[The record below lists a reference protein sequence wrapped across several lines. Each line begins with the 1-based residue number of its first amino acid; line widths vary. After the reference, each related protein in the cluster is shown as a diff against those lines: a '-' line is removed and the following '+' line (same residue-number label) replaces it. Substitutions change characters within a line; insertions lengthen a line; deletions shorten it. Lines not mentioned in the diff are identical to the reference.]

1 MANVIEFIS
10 CFLDIVIVFIYFNGV
25 LERKESIGK
34 IFWGYFCMA
43 VLINFARTN
52 LYLSFAPNIFVTII
66 LLSLIAI
73 LCFDSSYSQKLF
85 FIIIYTIE
93 IVISEILTALFISTL
108 LKVEYDDGFTMR
120 YLGIA
125 LSTTLLFVF
134 NLFTIYIAK
143 KKYRSL
149 PIKYNIL
156 MILCPIFSLYLLMV
170 LDSYIAQSSNHN
182 YFMSFLAV
190 LGLGYINI
198 MVFDFFDYYEKGLQA
213 QTLDVVLKA
222 NEENYKILEQNEKE
236 LHILRHDILKHMA
249 EIKEMLNAGN
259 KEAAS
264 QYVDDINN
272 NVLKNTSI
280 SRTGNIILDSILNTE
295 NKKSVAL
302 GIKYDVKLN
311 ISEDINISSIDL
323 SRILYNAI
331 DNAIEACENTN
342 EKYILISI
350 TSDEKILKI
359 IIENT
364 SPYVIIKDNK
374 IKTTKSDHIRH
385 GYGIKSIKDALKN
398 NNGLLSLNYKDGIFV
413 CRIIMK
419 NTAKQKNDVVC
430 AK

>member
-1 MANVIEFIS
+1 MTNIIEFIS

-34 IFWGYFCMA
+34 IFWVYFCIA
-43 VLINFARTN
+43 VLVNFARTN
-52 LYLSFAPNIFVTII
+52 LYLSFALNIFVTII
-66 LLSLIAI
+66 LWSLIAVF
-73 LCFDSSYSQKLF
+73 CFDGSYTQKSF
-85 FIIIYTIE
+85 FVTVNAITIM
-93 IVISEILTALFISTL
+93 ISEIMTALFISTF

-125 LSTTLLFVF
+125 LSTTLLFAF

-143 KKYRSL
+143 KKYRNL

-156 MILCPIFSLYLLMV
+156 MILCPIFSLYLLML
-170 LDSYIAQSSNHN
+170 LDSYIAQSPDHN

-190 LGLGYINI
+190 LGMGYINI

-264 QYVDDINN
+264 RYVDDINN
-272 NVLKNTSI
+272 IVLKNTSI
-280 SRTGNIILDSILNTE
+280 SRTGNIVLDSILNTE
-295 NKKSVAL
+295 NKKAAAL

-311 ISEDINISSIDL
+311 VSEDINISSIDL

-331 DNAIEACENTN
+331 DNAIEACEKIN

-350 TSDEKILKI
+350 TSDEKMLKI

-364 SPYVIIKDNK
+364 SPYVDINDNK

-385 GYGIKSIKDALKN
+385 GYGIKSIKDALRN
-398 NNGLLSLNYKDGIFV
+398 NDGLLSLSYKDGIFV
-413 CRIIMK
+413 CRILMK
-419 NTAKQKNDVVC
+419 NTVKQKNDVVC

>member
-1 MANVIEFIS
+1 MTNVIEFIS

-25 LERKESIGK
+25 LERKESIKK
-34 IFWGYFCMA
+34 IFWIYFCMA

-52 LYLSFAPNIFVTII
+52 LYLSLAPNIFVTII
-66 LLSLIAI
+66 LWSLIAVF
-73 LCFDSSYSQKLF
+73 CFDGSYTQKSF
-85 FIIIYTIE
+85 FVTINA
-93 IVISEILTALFISTL
+93 ITIMISEILTALFISTFL
-108 LKVEYDDGFTMR
+108 NIEYDDGFTMR
-120 YLGIA
+120 YLGIV

-143 KKYRSL
+143 KKYRNL

-156 MILCPIFSLYLLMV
+156 MILCPIFSLYLLML
-170 LDSYIAQSSNHN
+170 LDSYIAHSPNHN

-236 LHILRHDILKHMA
+236 LHILRHDILKHMV
-249 EIKEMLNAGN
+249 EIKEMLNAGD

-264 QYVDDINN
+264 RYVDDINN
-272 NVLKNTSI
+272 MVLKNTSI
-280 SRTGNIILDSILNTE
+280 SRTGNIVLDSILNTE
-295 NKKSVAL
+295 NKKAAAL

-311 ISEDINISSIDL
+311 VSEDINISSIDL

-331 DNAIEACENTN
+331 DNAIEACEKIND
-342 EKYILISI
+342 KYILVSI
-350 TSDEKILKI
+350 TSDEKMLKI

-364 SPYVIIKDNK
+364 SPYVDINDNK
-374 IKTTKSDHIRH
+374 IKTTKSDYIRH
-385 GYGIKSIKDALKN
+385 GYGIRSIKDALKN
-398 NNGLLSLNYKDGIFV
+398 NDGLLSLSYKDGIFV

-419 NTAKQKNDVVC
+419 NTVKLKNDVVC

>member
-1 MANVIEFIS
+1 MTNVIEFIS

-34 IFWGYFCMA
+34 IFWVYFCMA

-52 LYLSFAPNIFVTII
+52 LYLSLAPNIFVTII
-66 LLSLIAI
+66 LWSLIAVF
-73 LCFDSSYSQKLF
+73 CFDGSYTQKSF
-85 FIIIYTIE
+85 FVTVNAITIM
-93 IVISEILTALFISTL
+93 ISEILTALFISTFL
-108 LKVEYDDGFTMR
+108 NIEYDDGFTMR
-120 YLGIA
+120 YLGIV

-143 KKYRSL
+143 KKYRNL
-149 PIKYNIL
+149 PIKYNML
-156 MILCPIFSLYLLMV
+156 VILCPIFRLYLLML
-170 LDSYIAQSSNHN
+170 LDSYIAQSPNHN

-213 QTLDVVLKA
+213 QTLDVILKA

-236 LHILRHDILKHMA
+236 LHILRHDILEHMA
-249 EIKEMLNAGN
+249 EIKEMLNAGD

-264 QYVDDINN
+264 RYVDDINN
-272 NVLKNTSI
+272 MVLKNTSI
-280 SRTGNIILDSILNTE
+280 SRTGNIVLDSILNTE
-295 NKKSVAL
+295 NKKAAAL

-311 ISEDINISSIDL
+311 VSEDINISSIDL

-331 DNAIEACENTN
+331 DNAIEACEKIND
-342 EKYILISI
+342 KYILVSI
-350 TSDEKILKI
+350 TSDEKIVKI

-364 SPYVIIKDNK
+364 SPYVDINDNK

-385 GYGIKSIKDALKN
+385 GYGIRSIKDALRN
-398 NNGLLSLNYKDGIFV
+398 NDGLLSLSYKDGIFV

-419 NTAKQKNDVVC
+419 NTVKLKNDVVC

>member
-1 MANVIEFIS
+1 MPKVIELIS
-10 CFLDIVIVFIYFNGV
+10 CFLDILIVFIYFNGV

-34 IFWGYFCMA
+34 KFVIYFCVA
-43 VLINFARTN
+43 VLVNFARTN
-52 LYLSFAPNIFVTII
+52 LYLSFAPNVFVTIV
-66 LLSLIAI
+66 LWSLIAAF
-73 LCFDSSYSQKLF
+73 CFDGTYTQKSF
-85 FIIIYTIE
+85 FVTINA
-93 IVISEILTALFISTL
+93 IAIMISEMLTALFISVF

-134 NLFTIYIAK
+134 DLFTIYIAK
-143 KKYRSL
+143 KKYRNL

-156 MILCPIFSLYLLMV
+156 MILCPIFSLYLLML
-170 LDSYIAQSSNHN
+170 LDSYIAQSPNHN

-213 QTLDVVLKA
+213 QTLDVVLNA
-222 NEENYKILEQNEKE
+222 NEENYKILEKNEKE
-236 LHILRHDILKHMA
+236 LHILRHDILKHMSV
-249 EIKEMLNAGN
+249 IKEMLDAGN

-264 QYVDDINN
+264 RYVDDINN
-272 NVLKNTSI
+272 IVLKNTSI
-280 SRTGNIILDSILNTE
+280 SRTGNIVIDSILNTE
-295 NKKSVAL
+295 NEKAVAL

-311 ISEDINISSIDL
+311 ISEDINVSSVDL

-331 DNAIEACENTN
+331 DNAIEACEKVD
-342 EKYILISI
+342 EKYILVSI
-350 TSDEKILKI
+350 TSDEKKLKI

-364 SPYVIIKDNK
+364 SPHVDIKNNK
-374 IKTTKSDHIRH
+374 IKTTKSDNIRH
-385 GYGIKSIKDALKN
+385 GYGLKSIKNSLRN
-398 NNGLLSLNYKDGIFV
+398 NDGLLSLNYKNGIFV

-419 NTAKQKNDVVC
+419 NDVVC

>member
-1 MANVIEFIS
+1 MTNVIEFIS

-25 LERKESIGK
+25 LERKESIEK
-34 IFWGYFCMA
+34 IFWIYFCMA

-52 LYLSFAPNIFVTII
+52 LYLSLAPNIFVTII
-66 LLSLIAI
+66 LWSLIAVF
-73 LCFDSSYSQKLF
+73 CFDGSYTQKSF
-85 FIIIYTIE
+85 FVTVNAITIM
-93 IVISEILTALFISTL
+93 ISEILTALFISTFL
-108 LKVEYDDGFTMR
+108 NIEYDDGFTMR
-120 YLGIA
+120 YLGIV

-143 KKYRSL
+143 KKYRNL

-156 MILCPIFSLYLLMV
+156 MILCPIFSLYLLML
-170 LDSYIAQSSNHN
+170 LDSYIAHSPNHN

-249 EIKEMLNAGN
+249 EIKEMLNAGD

-264 QYVDDINN
+264 RYVDDINN
-272 NVLKNTSI
+272 MVLKNTSI
-280 SRTGNIILDSILNTE
+280 SRTGNIVLDSILNTE
-295 NKKSVAL
+295 NKKAAAL

-311 ISEDINISSIDL
+311 VSEDINISSIDL

-331 DNAIEACENTN
+331 DNAIEACEKIND
-342 EKYILISI
+342 KYILVSI
-350 TSDEKILKI
+350 TSDEKMLKI

-364 SPYVIIKDNK
+364 SPYVDINDNK
-374 IKTTKSDHIRH
+374 IKTTKSDYIRH
-385 GYGIKSIKDALKN
+385 GYGIRSIKDALKN
-398 NNGLLSLNYKDGIFV
+398 NDGLLSLSYKDGIFV

-419 NTAKQKNDVVC
+419 NTVKLKNDVVC

>member
-1 MANVIEFIS
+1 MTNVIEFIS

-25 LERKESIGK
+25 LERKESIEK
-34 IFWGYFCMA
+34 IFWIYFCMA

-52 LYLSFAPNIFVTII
+52 LYLSLAPNIFVTII
-66 LLSLIAI
+66 LWSLIAVF
-73 LCFDSSYSQKLF
+73 CFDGSYTQKSF
-85 FIIIYTIE
+85 FVTVNAITIM
-93 IVISEILTALFISTL
+93 ISEILTALFISTFL
-108 LKVEYDDGFTMR
+108 NIEYDDGFTMR
-120 YLGIA
+120 YLGIV

-143 KKYRSL
+143 KKYRNL

-156 MILCPIFSLYLLMV
+156 MILCPIFSLYLLML
-170 LDSYIAQSSNHN
+170 LDSYIAHSPNHN

-198 MVFDFFDYYEKGLQA
+198 MVFDFLDYYEKGLQA

-236 LHILRHDILKHMA
+236 LHILRHDILKHMV
-249 EIKEMLNAGN
+249 EIKEMLNAGD

-264 QYVDDINN
+264 RYVDDINN
-272 NVLKNTSI
+272 MVLKNTSI
-280 SRTGNIILDSILNTE
+280 SRTGNIVLDSILNTE
-295 NKKSVAL
+295 NKKAAAL

-311 ISEDINISSIDL
+311 VSEDINISSIDL

-331 DNAIEACENTN
+331 DNAIEACEKIND
-342 EKYILISI
+342 KYILVSI
-350 TSDEKILKI
+350 TSDEKMLKI

-364 SPYVIIKDNK
+364 SPYVDINDNK
-374 IKTTKSDHIRH
+374 IKTTKSDYIRH
-385 GYGIKSIKDALKN
+385 GYGIRSIKDALKN
-398 NNGLLSLNYKDGIFV
+398 NDGLLSLSYKDGIFV

-419 NTAKQKNDVVC
+419 NTVKLKNDVVC

>member
-1 MANVIEFIS
+1 MTNVIEFIS

-25 LERKESIGK
+25 LERKESIEK
-34 IFWGYFCMA
+34 IFWIYFCMA

-52 LYLSFAPNIFVTII
+52 LYLSLAPNIFVTII
-66 LLSLIAI
+66 LWSLIAVF
-73 LCFDSSYSQKLF
+73 CFDGSYTQKSF
-85 FIIIYTIE
+85 FVTVNAITIM
-93 IVISEILTALFISTL
+93 ISEILTALFISTFL
-108 LKVEYDDGFTMR
+108 NIEYDDGFTMR
-120 YLGIA
+120 YLGIV

-143 KKYRSL
+143 KKYRNL

-156 MILCPIFSLYLLMV
+156 MILCPIFSLYLLML
-170 LDSYIAQSSNHN
+170 LDSYIAHSPNHN
-182 YFMSFLAV
+182 YFMSFLTV

-249 EIKEMLNAGN
+249 EIKEMLNAGD

-264 QYVDDINN
+264 RYVDDINN
-272 NVLKNTSI
+272 MVLKNTSI
-280 SRTGNIILDSILNTE
+280 SRTGNIVLDSILNTE
-295 NKKSVAL
+295 NKKAAAL

-311 ISEDINISSIDL
+311 VSEDINISSIDL

-331 DNAIEACENTN
+331 DNAIEACEKIND
-342 EKYILISI
+342 KYILVSI
-350 TSDEKILKI
+350 TSDEKMLKI

-364 SPYVIIKDNK
+364 SPYVDINDNK
-374 IKTTKSDHIRH
+374 IKTTKSDYIRH
-385 GYGIKSIKDALKN
+385 GYGIRSIKDALKN
-398 NNGLLSLNYKDGIFV
+398 NDGLLSLSYKDGIFV

-419 NTAKQKNDVVC
+419 NTVKLKNDVVC

>member
-1 MANVIEFIS
+1 MTNVIEFIS

-25 LERKESIGK
+25 LERKESIEK
-34 IFWGYFCMA
+34 IFWIYFCMA

-52 LYLSFAPNIFVTII
+52 LYLSLAPNIFVTII
-66 LLSLIAI
+66 LWSLIAVF
-73 LCFDSSYSQKLF
+73 CFDGSYTQKSF
-85 FIIIYTIE
+85 FVTVNAITIM
-93 IVISEILTALFISTL
+93 ISEILTALFISTFL
-108 LKVEYDDGFTMR
+108 NIEYDDGFTMR
-120 YLGIA
+120 YLGIV

-143 KKYRSL
+143 KKYRNL
-149 PIKYNIL
+149 PIKYNML
-156 MILCPIFSLYLLMV
+156 MILCPIFSLYLLML
-170 LDSYIAQSSNHN
+170 LDSYIAQSPNHN

-213 QTLDVVLKA
+213 QTLDVILKA

-249 EIKEMLNAGN
+249 EIKEMLNAGD

-264 QYVDDINN
+264 RYVDDINN
-272 NVLKNTSI
+272 MVLKNTSI
-280 SRTGNIILDSILNTE
+280 SRTGNIVLDSILNTE
-295 NKKSVAL
+295 NKKAAAL

-311 ISEDINISSIDL
+311 VSEDINISSIDL

-331 DNAIEACENTN
+331 DNAIEACEKIND
-342 EKYILISI
+342 KYILVSI
-350 TSDEKILKI
+350 TSDEKIVKI

-364 SPYVIIKDNK
+364 SPYVDINDNK

-385 GYGIKSIKDALKN
+385 GYGIRSIKDALRN
-398 NNGLLSLNYKDGIFV
+398 NDGLLSLSYKDGIFV

-419 NTAKQKNDVVC
+419 NTVKLKNDVVC

>member
-1 MANVIEFIS
+1 MTNVIEFIS

-25 LERKESIGK
+25 LERKESIEK
-34 IFWGYFCMA
+34 IFWIYFCMA

-52 LYLSFAPNIFVTII
+52 LYLSLAPNIFVTII
-66 LLSLIAI
+66 LWSLIAVF
-73 LCFDSSYSQKLF
+73 CFDGSYTQKSF
-85 FIIIYTIE
+85 FVTVNAITIM
-93 IVISEILTALFISTL
+93 ISEILTALFISTFL
-108 LKVEYDDGFTMR
+108 NIEYDDGFTMR
-120 YLGIA
+120 YLGIV

-143 KKYRSL
+143 KKYRNL

-156 MILCPIFSLYLLMV
+156 MILCPIFSLYLLML
-170 LDSYIAQSSNHN
+170 LDSYIAHSPNHN

-190 LGLGYINI
+190 LELGYINI

-236 LHILRHDILKHMA
+236 LHILRHDILKHMV
-249 EIKEMLNAGN
+249 EIKEMLNAGD

-264 QYVDDINN
+264 RYVDDINN
-272 NVLKNTSI
+272 MVLKNTSI
-280 SRTGNIILDSILNTE
+280 SRTGNIVLDSILNTE
-295 NKKSVAL
+295 NKKAAAL

-311 ISEDINISSIDL
+311 VSEDINISSIDL

-331 DNAIEACENTN
+331 DNAIEACEKIND
-342 EKYILISI
+342 KYILVSI
-350 TSDEKILKI
+350 TSDEKMLKI

-364 SPYVIIKDNK
+364 SPYVDINDNK
-374 IKTTKSDHIRH
+374 IKTTKSDYIRH
-385 GYGIKSIKDALKN
+385 GYGIRSIKDALKN
-398 NNGLLSLNYKDGIFV
+398 NDGLLSLSYKDGIFV

-419 NTAKQKNDVVC
+419 NTVKLKNDVVC

>member
-1 MANVIEFIS
+1 MTNVIEFIS

-25 LERKESIGK
+25 LERKESIKK
-34 IFWGYFCMA
+34 IFWIYFCMA

-52 LYLSFAPNIFVTII
+52 LYLSLAPNIFVTII
-66 LLSLIAI
+66 LWSLIAVF
-73 LCFDSSYSQKLF
+73 CFDGSYTQKSF
-85 FIIIYTIE
+85 FVTVNAITIM
-93 IVISEILTALFISTL
+93 ISEILTALFISTFL
-108 LKVEYDDGFTMR
+108 NIEYDDGFTMR
-120 YLGIA
+120 YLGIV

-143 KKYRSL
+143 KKYRNL

-156 MILCPIFSLYLLMV
+156 MILCPIFSLYLLML
-170 LDSYIAQSSNHN
+170 LDSYIAHSPNHN

-236 LHILRHDILKHMA
+236 LHILRHDILKHMV
-249 EIKEMLNAGN
+249 EIKEMLNAGD

-264 QYVDDINN
+264 RYVDDINN
-272 NVLKNTSI
+272 MVLKNTSI
-280 SRTGNIILDSILNTE
+280 SRTGNIVLDSILNTE
-295 NKKSVAL
+295 NKKAAAL

-311 ISEDINISSIDL
+311 VSEDINISSIDL

-331 DNAIEACENTN
+331 DNAIEACEKIND
-342 EKYILISI
+342 KYILVSI
-350 TSDEKILKI
+350 TSDEKMLKI

-364 SPYVIIKDNK
+364 SPYVDINDNK
-374 IKTTKSDHIRH
+374 IKTTKSDYIRH
-385 GYGIKSIKDALKN
+385 GYGIRSIKDALKN
-398 NNGLLSLNYKDGIFV
+398 NDGLLSLSYKDGIFV

-419 NTAKQKNDVVC
+419 NTVKLKNDVVC

>member
-1 MANVIEFIS
+1 MTNVIEFIS

-25 LERKESIGK
+25 LERKESIEK
-34 IFWGYFCMA
+34 IFWIYFCMA

-52 LYLSFAPNIFVTII
+52 LYLSLAPNIFVTII
-66 LLSLIAI
+66 LWSLIAVF
-73 LCFDSSYSQKLF
+73 CFDGSYTQKSF
-85 FIIIYTIE
+85 FVTVNAITIM
-93 IVISEILTALFISTL
+93 ISEILTALFISTFL
-108 LKVEYDDGFTMR
+108 NIEYDDGFTMR
-120 YLGIA
+120 YLGIV

-143 KKYRSL
+143 KKYRNL

-156 MILCPIFSLYLLMV
+156 MILCPIFSLYLLML
-170 LDSYIAQSSNHN
+170 LDSYIAHSPNHN

-236 LHILRHDILKHMA
+236 LHILRHDILKHMV
-249 EIKEMLNAGN
+249 EIKEMLNAGD

-264 QYVDDINN
+264 RYVDDINN
-272 NVLKNTSI
+272 MVLKNTSI
-280 SRTGNIILDSILNTE
+280 SRTGNIVLDSILNTE
-295 NKKSVAL
+295 NKKAAAL

-311 ISEDINISSIDL
+311 VSEDINISSIDL

-331 DNAIEACENTN
+331 DNAIEACEKIND
-342 EKYILISI
+342 KYILVSI
-350 TSDEKILKI
+350 TSDEIMLKI

-364 SPYVIIKDNK
+364 SPYVDINDNK
-374 IKTTKSDHIRH
+374 IKTTKSDYIRH
-385 GYGIKSIKDALKN
+385 GYGIRSIKDALKN
-398 NNGLLSLNYKDGIFV
+398 NDGLLSLSYKDGIFV

-419 NTAKQKNDVVC
+419 NTVKLKNDVVC

>member
-1 MANVIEFIS
+1 MTNVIEFIS

-25 LERKESIGK
+25 LERKESIEK
-34 IFWGYFCMA
+34 IFWIYFCMA

-52 LYLSFAPNIFVTII
+52 LYLSLAPNIFVTII
-66 LLSLIAI
+66 LWSLIAVF
-73 LCFDSSYSQKLF
+73 CFDGSYTQKSF
-85 FIIIYTIE
+85 FVTVNAITIM
-93 IVISEILTALFISTL
+93 ISEILTALFISTFL
-108 LKVEYDDGFTMR
+108 NIEYDDGFTMR
-120 YLGIA
+120 YLGIV

-143 KKYRSL
+143 KKYRNL

-156 MILCPIFSLYLLMV
+156 MILCPIFSLYLLML
-170 LDSYIAQSSNHN
+170 LDSYIAHSPNHN

-236 LHILRHDILKHMA
+236 LHILRHDILKHMV
-249 EIKEMLNAGN
+249 EIKEMLNAGD

-264 QYVDDINN
+264 RYVDDINN
-272 NVLKNTSI
+272 MVLKNTSI
-280 SRTGNIILDSILNTE
+280 SRTGNIVLDSILNTE
-295 NKKSVAL
+295 NKKAAAL

-311 ISEDINISSIDL
+311 VSEDINISSIDL

-331 DNAIEACENTN
+331 DNAIEACEKIND
-342 EKYILISI
+342 KYILVSI
-350 TSDEKILKI
+350 TSDEKMLKI

-364 SPYVIIKDNK
+364 SPYVDINDNK
-374 IKTTKSDHIRH
+374 IKTTKSDYIRH
-385 GYGIKSIKDALKN
+385 GYGIRSIKDALKN
-398 NNGLLSLNYKDGIFV
+398 NDGLLSLSYKDGIFV

-419 NTAKQKNDVVC
+419 NTVKLKNDVVC

>member
-1 MANVIEFIS
+1 MTNVIEFIS

-25 LERKESIGK
+25 LERKESIEK
-34 IFWGYFCMA
+34 IFWIYFSMA

-52 LYLSFAPNIFVTII
+52 LYLSLAPNIFVTII
-66 LLSLIAI
+66 LWSLIAVF
-73 LCFDSSYSQKLF
+73 CFDGSYTQKSF
-85 FIIIYTIE
+85 FVTVNAITIM
-93 IVISEILTALFISTL
+93 ISEILTALFISTFL
-108 LKVEYDDGFTMR
+108 NIEYDDGFTMR
-120 YLGIA
+120 YLGIV

-143 KKYRSL
+143 KKYRNL
-149 PIKYNIL
+149 PIKYNML
-156 MILCPIFSLYLLMV
+156 MILCPIFSLYLLML
-170 LDSYIAQSSNHN
+170 LDSYIAQSPNHN

-213 QTLDVVLKA
+213 QTLDVILKA

-249 EIKEMLNAGN
+249 EIKEMLNAGD

-264 QYVDDINN
+264 RYVDDINN
-272 NVLKNTSI
+272 MVLKNTSI
-280 SRTGNIILDSILNTE
+280 SRTGNIVLDSILNTE
-295 NKKSVAL
+295 NKKAAAL

-311 ISEDINISSIDL
+311 VSEDINISSIDL

-331 DNAIEACENTN
+331 DNAIEACEKIND
-342 EKYILISI
+342 KYILVSI
-350 TSDEKILKI
+350 TSDEKMLKI

-364 SPYVIIKDNK
+364 SPYVDINYNK

-385 GYGIKSIKDALKN
+385 GYGIKSIKDALRN
-398 NNGLLSLNYKDGIFV
+398 NDGLLSLSYKEGIFV

-419 NTAKQKNDVVC
+419 NTVKLKNDVVC

>member
-1 MANVIEFIS
+1 MTNVIEFIS

-25 LERKESIGK
+25 LERKESIEK
-34 IFWGYFCMA
+34 IFWIYFCMA

-52 LYLSFAPNIFVTII
+52 LYLSLAPNIFVTII
-66 LLSLIAI
+66 LWSLIAVF
-73 LCFDSSYSQKLF
+73 CFDGSYTQKSF
-85 FIIIYTIE
+85 FVTVNAITIM
-93 IVISEILTALFISTL
+93 ISEILTALFISTFL
-108 LKVEYDDGFTMR
+108 NIEYDDGFTMR
-120 YLGIA
+120 YLGIV

-143 KKYRSL
+143 KKYRNL

-156 MILCPIFSLYLLMV
+156 MILCPIFSLYLLML
-170 LDSYIAQSSNHN
+170 LDSYIAHSPNHN

-249 EIKEMLNAGN
+249 EIKEMLNAGD

-264 QYVDDINN
+264 RYVDDINN
-272 NVLKNTSI
+272 MILKNTSI
-280 SRTGNIILDSILNTE
+280 SRTGNIVLDSILNIE
-295 NKKSVAL
+295 NKKAAAL

-311 ISEDINISSIDL
+311 VSEDINISSIDL

-331 DNAIEACENTN
+331 DNAIEACEKIND
-342 EKYILISI
+342 KYILVSI
-350 TSDEKILKI
+350 TSDEKMLKI

-364 SPYVIIKDNK
+364 SPYVDINDNK
-374 IKTTKSDHIRH
+374 IKTTKSDYIRH
-385 GYGIKSIKDALKN
+385 GYGIRSIKDALKN
-398 NNGLLSLNYKDGIFV
+398 NDGLLSLSYKDGIFV

-419 NTAKQKNDVVC
+419 NTVKLKNDVVC

>member
-1 MANVIEFIS
+1 MTNIIEFIS
-10 CFLDIVIVFIYFNGV
+10 CFLEIVIVFIYFNGV

-34 IFWGYFCMA
+34 MFWGYFCIA
-43 VLINFARTN
+43 VAINFVRTN
-52 LYLSFAPNIFVTII
+52 LYLSFAPNIFITII
-66 LLSLIAI
+66 LWSLIAMI
-73 LCFDSSYSQKLF
+73 CFEGSYSQKSF
-85 FIIIYTIE
+85 FVTINA
-93 IVISEILTALFISTL
+93 ITVVISEILIALFISTF
-108 LKVEYDDGFTMR
+108 LKIEYDDGFTMR
-120 YLGIA
+120 YLGLA

-143 KKYRSL
+143 KKYRNL

-156 MILCPIFSLYLLMV
+156 MILCPIFSLYLLML
-170 LDSYIAQSSNHN
+170 LDSYIAQSPHHN

-198 MVFDFFDYYEKGLQA
+198 MVFDFFDYYEKGLRA

-222 NEENYKILEQNEKE
+222 NEENYKILERNEKE

-264 QYVDDINN
+264 RYVDDINN
-272 NVLKNTSI
+272 IVLKNTSI
-280 SRTGNIILDSILNTE
+280 SRTGNIVLDSILNTE
-295 NKKSVAL
+295 NKKAAAL

-311 ISEDINISSIDL
+311 VSEDINVPSVDL

-331 DNAIEACENTN
+331 DNAIEACEKIK
-342 EKYILISI
+342 EKYILVSI
-350 TSDEKILKI
+350 TSDEKMLKI

-364 SPYVIIKDNK
+364 SPYVDIKDNK

-385 GYGIKSIKDALKN
+385 GYGIKSIKDALRN
-398 NNGLLSLNYKDGIFV
+398 NDGLLSLSYKNGIFV

-419 NTAKQKNDVVC
+419 NNVKQENDVVC

>member
-1 MANVIEFIS
+1 MTNVIEFIS

-25 LERKESIGK
+25 LERKESIEK
-34 IFWGYFCMA
+34 IFWIYFSMA

-52 LYLSFAPNIFVTII
+52 LYLSLAPNIFVTII
-66 LLSLIAI
+66 LWSLIAVF
-73 LCFDSSYSQKLF
+73 CFDGSYTQKSF
-85 FIIIYTIE
+85 FVTVNAITIM
-93 IVISEILTALFISTL
+93 ISEILTALFISTFL
-108 LKVEYDDGFTMR
+108 NIEYDDGFTMR
-120 YLGIA
+120 YLGIV

-143 KKYRSL
+143 KKYRNL
-149 PIKYNIL
+149 PIKYNML
-156 MILCPIFSLYLLMV
+156 MILCPIFSLYLLML
-170 LDSYIAQSSNHN
+170 LDSYIAQSPNHN

-213 QTLDVVLKA
+213 QTLDVILKA

-249 EIKEMLNAGN
+249 EIKEMLNAGD

-264 QYVDDINN
+264 RYVDDINN
-272 NVLKNTSI
+272 MVLKNTSI
-280 SRTGNIILDSILNTE
+280 SRTGNIVLDSILNTE
-295 NKKSVAL
+295 NKKAAAL

-311 ISEDINISSIDL
+311 VSEDINISSIDL

-331 DNAIEACENTN
+331 DNANEACEKIND
-342 EKYILISI
+342 KYILVSI
-350 TSDEKILKI
+350 TSDEKMLKI

-364 SPYVIIKDNK
+364 SPYVDINYNK

-385 GYGIKSIKDALKN
+385 GYGIKSIKDALRN
-398 NNGLLSLNYKDGIFV
+398 NDGLLSLSYKEGIFV

-419 NTAKQKNDVVC
+419 NTVKLKNDVVC

>member
-1 MANVIEFIS
+1 MTNVIEFIS

-25 LERKESIGK
+25 LERKESIEK
-34 IFWGYFCMA
+34 IFWIYFCMA

-52 LYLSFAPNIFVTII
+52 LYLSLAPNIFVTII
-66 LLSLIAI
+66 LWSLIAVF
-73 LCFDSSYSQKLF
+73 CFDGSYTQKSF
-85 FIIIYTIE
+85 FVTVNAITIM
-93 IVISEILTALFISTL
+93 ISEILTALFISTFL
-108 LKVEYDDGFTMR
+108 NIEYDDGFTMR
-120 YLGIA
+120 YLGIV

-143 KKYRSL
+143 KKYRNL

-156 MILCPIFSLYLLMV
+156 MILCPIFSLYLLML
-170 LDSYIAQSSNHN
+170 LDSYIAHSPNHN

-222 NEENYKILEQNEKE
+222 NEGNYKILEQNEKE
-236 LHILRHDILKHMA
+236 LHILRHDILKHMV
-249 EIKEMLNAGN
+249 EIKEMLNAGD

-264 QYVDDINN
+264 RYVDDINN
-272 NVLKNTSI
+272 MVLKNTSI
-280 SRTGNIILDSILNTE
+280 SRTGNIVLDSILNTE
-295 NKKSVAL
+295 NKKAAAL

-311 ISEDINISSIDL
+311 VSEDINISSIDL

-331 DNAIEACENTN
+331 DNAIEACEKIND
-342 EKYILISI
+342 KYILVSI
-350 TSDEKILKI
+350 TSDEKMLKI

-364 SPYVIIKDNK
+364 SPYVDINDNK
-374 IKTTKSDHIRH
+374 IKTTKSDYIRH
-385 GYGIKSIKDALKN
+385 GYGIRSIKDALKN
-398 NNGLLSLNYKDGIFV
+398 NDGLLSLSYKDGIFV

-419 NTAKQKNDVVC
+419 NTVKLKNDVVC

>member
-1 MANVIEFIS
+1 MTNVIEFIS

-25 LERKESIGK
+25 LERKESIEK
-34 IFWGYFCMA
+34 IFWIYFCMA

-52 LYLSFAPNIFVTII
+52 LYLSLAPNIFVTII
-66 LLSLIAI
+66 LWSLIAVF
-73 LCFDSSYSQKLF
+73 CFDDSYTQKSF
-85 FIIIYTIE
+85 FVTINA
-93 IVISEILTALFISTL
+93 ITIMISEILTALFISTFL
-108 LKVEYDDGFTMR
+108 NIEYDDGFTMR
-120 YLGIA
+120 YLGIV

-143 KKYRSL
+143 KKYRNL

-156 MILCPIFSLYLLMV
+156 MILCPIFSLYLLML
-170 LDSYIAQSSNHN
+170 LDSYIAHSPNHN

-236 LHILRHDILKHMA
+236 LHILRHDILKHMV
-249 EIKEMLNAGN
+249 EIKEMLNAGD

-264 QYVDDINN
+264 RYVDDINN
-272 NVLKNTSI
+272 MVLKNTSI
-280 SRTGNIILDSILNTE
+280 SRTGNIVLDSILNTE
-295 NKKSVAL
+295 NKKAAAL

-311 ISEDINISSIDL
+311 VSEDINISSIDL

-331 DNAIEACENTN
+331 DNAIEACEKIND
-342 EKYILISI
+342 KYILVSI
-350 TSDEKILKI
+350 TSDEKMLKI

-364 SPYVIIKDNK
+364 SPYVDINDNK
-374 IKTTKSDHIRH
+374 IKTTKSDYIRH
-385 GYGIKSIKDALKN
+385 GYGIRSIKDALKN
-398 NNGLLSLNYKDGIFV
+398 NDGLLSLSYKDGIFV

-419 NTAKQKNDVVC
+419 NTVKLKNDVVC

>member
-1 MANVIEFIS
+1 MTNVIEFIS

-25 LERKESIGK
+25 LERKESIEK
-34 IFWGYFCMA
+34 IFWIYFCMA

-52 LYLSFAPNIFVTII
+52 LYLSLAPNIFVTII
-66 LLSLIAI
+66 LWSLIAVF
-73 LCFDSSYSQKLF
+73 CFDGSYTQKSF
-85 FIIIYTIE
+85 FVTVNAITIM
-93 IVISEILTALFISTL
+93 ISEILTALFISTFL
-108 LKVEYDDGFTMR
+108 NIEYDDGFTMR
-120 YLGIA
+120 YLGIV

-134 NLFTIYIAK
+134 NLFTICIAK
-143 KKYRSL
+143 KKYRNL

-156 MILCPIFSLYLLMV
+156 MILCPIFSLYLLML
-170 LDSYIAQSSNHN
+170 LDSYIAQSPNHN

-249 EIKEMLNAGN
+249 EIKEMLNTGD

-264 QYVDDINN
+264 RYVDDINN
-272 NVLKNTSI
+272 MVLKNTSI
-280 SRTGNIILDSILNTE
+280 SRTGNIVLDSILNTE
-295 NKKSVAL
+295 NKKAAAL

-311 ISEDINISSIDL
+311 VSEDINISSIDL

-331 DNAIEACENTN
+331 DNAIEACEKIND
-342 EKYILISI
+342 KYILVSI
-350 TSDEKILKI
+350 TSDEKMLKI

-364 SPYVIIKDNK
+364 SPYVDINDNK
-374 IKTTKSDHIRH
+374 IKTTKSDYIRH
-385 GYGIKSIKDALKN
+385 GYGIRSIKDALRN
-398 NNGLLSLNYKDGIFV
+398 NDGLLSLSYKDGIFV

-419 NTAKQKNDVVC
+419 NTVKLKNDVVC

>member
-1 MANVIEFIS
+1 MTNVIEFIS

-25 LERKESIGK
+25 LERKESIEK
-34 IFWGYFCMA
+34 IFWIYFCMA

-52 LYLSFAPNIFVTII
+52 LYLSLAPNIFVTII
-66 LLSLIAI
+66 LWSLIAVF
-73 LCFDSSYSQKLF
+73 CFDGSYTQKSF
-85 FIIIYTIE
+85 FVTVNAITIM
-93 IVISEILTALFISTL
+93 ISEILTALFTSTFL
-108 LKVEYDDGFTMR
+108 NIEYDDGFTMR
-120 YLGIA
+120 YLGIV

-143 KKYRSL
+143 KKYRNL

-156 MILCPIFSLYLLMV
+156 MILCPIFSLYLLML
-170 LDSYIAQSSNHN
+170 LDSYIAHSPNHN

-236 LHILRHDILKHMA
+236 LHILRHDILKHMV
-249 EIKEMLNAGN
+249 EIKEMLNAGD

-264 QYVDDINN
+264 RYVDDINN
-272 NVLKNTSI
+272 MVLKNTSI
-280 SRTGNIILDSILNTE
+280 SRTGNIVLDSILNTE
-295 NKKSVAL
+295 NKKAAAL

-311 ISEDINISSIDL
+311 VSEDINISSIDL

-331 DNAIEACENTN
+331 DNAIEACEKIND
-342 EKYILISI
+342 KYILVSI
-350 TSDEKILKI
+350 TSDEKMLKI

-364 SPYVIIKDNK
+364 SPYVDINDNK
-374 IKTTKSDHIRH
+374 IKTTKSDYIRH
-385 GYGIKSIKDALKN
+385 GYGIRSIKDALKN
-398 NNGLLSLNYKDGIFV
+398 NDGLLSLSYKDGIFV

-419 NTAKQKNDVVC
+419 NTVKLKNDVVC